1 MGLQLEIRV
10 LSVFL
15 LLAFLY
21 LNSSLSELK
30 YKTNTSQSN
39 ENNWKN
45 YTTSPTNPKPI
56 IYTFFS
62 PKLRKEGDHEEDTS
76 KHEKLLHVWK
86 TLWKESGWEPRLLTM
101 DDAKKHPD
109 FKKYSDLLQNSE
121 YPNLWDQS
129 YNSLCFFRWLAMAS
143 HGSGGWMADY
153 DTFPMGITV
162 TTGLNLPN
170 NGQFTSYKMHVPAL
184 LSGTAEEWE
193 RVSHLLLDQVA
204 KEKKEPVDGG
214 PPNGYSDMMALYD
227 LHDDDP
233 DSVIL
238 KRPTHVLDTY
248 PYKVNTEDD
257 SNIIDCHMLF
267 ERNIW
272 VVHLSHYATQ
282 HAIEENKLHITNQG
296 DAANTRNTFAW
307 DGANTRTTLAL
318 ELFFSMEIRMPS
330 CL

>member
-45 YTTSPTNPKPI
+45 HTTSPTNPKPI

-62 PKLRKEGDHEEDTS
+62 PIGKEGDRAEDTS
-76 KHEKLLHVWK
+76 EHERLLHVWK

-101 DDAKKHPD
+101 DDARKHPD

-170 NGQFTSYKMHVPAL
+170 YGQFTSYKMHVPAL

-214 PPNGYSDMMALYD
+214 PQNGYSDMMALYH

-233 DSVIL
+233 DSVIF
-238 KRPTHVLDTY
+238 KRPIHVLDTY

-272 VVHLSHYATQ
+272 VAHLSHYATH

-296 DAANTRNTFAW
+296 NGANTRNTFAW
-307 DGANTRTTLAL
+307 
-318 ELFFSMEIRMPS
+318 ELFFLWKYE
-330 CL
+330 CLPVFDSEK

>member
-30 YKTNTSQSN
+30 YNTNTSQSN

-45 YTTSPTNPKPI
+45 YTTSPTDPKPI

-62 PKLRKEGDHEEDTS
+62 PKLRKEGDRAEDTS
-76 KHEKLLHVWK
+76 EHEKLLHVWK

-109 FKKYSDLLQNSE
+109 FKKYSDLLQNSD
-121 YPNLWDQS
+121 YNNLWDQS
-129 YNSLCFFRWLAMAS
+129 YDSLCFFRWLAMAS

-170 NGQFTSYKMHVPAL
+170 NGQFTSYNMHVPAL

-193 RVSHLLLDQVA
+193 RVSHLLFDQVA
-204 KEKKEPVDGG
+204 KEKKEPVDGV
-214 PPNGYSDMMALYD
+214 PQNGYSDMLAFRD

-233 DSVIL
+233 DSVIF
-238 KRPTHVLDTY
+238 KIPMHVLDVY
-248 PYKVNTEDD
+248 PYKVNTKDE
-257 SNIIDCHMLF
+257 SNIVDCYVQF

-272 VVHLSHYATQ
+272 VAHLSHAATTL
-282 HAIEENKLHITNQG
+282 AIEENKLHITNQE
-296 DAANTRNTFAW
+296 
-307 DGANTRTTLAL
+307 DGANARDAFAW
-318 ELFFSMEIRMPS
+318 ELFFLWKDE
-330 CL
+330 CLPVFDSEK